1 MLRVLGTSGG
11 IWLLKEYQG
20 IIRSFDCFPIVHQM
34 INHHS
39 FPSFEKKKMG
49 PDEMIGNPGFS
60 NAYSELCFLH
70 LCPVDIFEL
79 LEKKLVHL
87 LKSLCLNSSR
97 SEMRDLTYFFL
108 VGIVLLTF

>member
-1 MLRVLGTSGG
+1 MLRVLGISGG

-39 FPSFEKKKMG
+39 FLSFEKKKWAQ
-49 PDEMIGNPGFS
+49 MIGNPGFS
-60 NAYSELCFLH
+60 NAYFELCFLH

-79 LEKKLVHL
+79 LEKKIGTFTQEFM
-87 LKSLCLNSSR
+87 LK
-97 SEMRDLTYFFL
+97 
-108 VGIVLLTF
+108 

>member
-1 MLRVLGTSGG
+1 MLRVLGISGG

-39 FPSFEKKKMG
+39 FPFFEKKKWAQ
-49 PDEMIGNPGFS
+49 MIGNPGFS
-60 NAYSELCFLH
+60 NAYSELCFLP

-79 LEKKLVHL
+79 LEKKIGTFTQEFM
-87 LKSLCLNSSR
+87 LK
-97 SEMRDLTYFFL
+97 E
-108 VGIVLLTF
+108 